1 MFAAHLTV
9 TLVTSALVG
18 LGAIGN
24 FLGHPFVKA
33 QADANRVPY
42 SWNLP
47 LGLVMAAGS
56 LGLLAGFAVPLL
68 GTLAAAGLVLYF
80 VGAFAAHVRAR
91 NWALGPWAMFF
102 TLAVAT
108 LLLNVA
114 RHGLW

>member
-9 TLVTSALVG
+9 TLVLSTLVG
-18 LGAIGN
+18 LGAVGN
-24 FLGHPFVKA
+24 FVGHPFVKA

-56 LGLLAGFAVPLL
+56 IGLLVGLAVPLI

-91 NWALGPWAMFF
+91 NWALGPWTMLFA
-102 TLAVAT
+102 LAVAT
-108 LLLNVA
+108 LILNVIYND
-114 RHGLW
+114 LW